1 MSVVFVI
8 ITDGYENASRFFSYH
23 DIAKKIADLEST
35 NKWTFTFI
43 GADFDAIHTSKM
55 LNIKAENTMNID
67 KASYGCMADEINENM
82 HSYSSSKEK
91 GIIKNIFF
99 SKK

>member
-1 MSVVFVI
+1 
-8 ITDGYENASRFFSYH
+8 
-23 DIAKKIADLEST
+23 
-35 NKWTFTFI
+35 
-43 GADFDAIHTSKM
+43 
-55 LNIKAENTMNID
+55 
-67 KASYGCMADEINENM
+67 MADEINENM